1 MRPRLAPLL
10 ATWLTCA
17 HVPVFS
23 GDFVNLGFDEGF
35 TSTAVINA
43 GLDKAT
49 RLVPGWD
56 VSSPWLVGYNL
67 PRSYANF
74 CSILDKPRF
83 GLPPF
88 PVVGRF
94 SMGIFCSNGASP
106 GESPAPFVL
115 QQSGD
120 VPPDAEV
127 MRFLYVGVDVR
138 VFMNDEQLSVFLDSN
153 RPSNDPLVP
162 TYPYL
167 AADVRPFAGHTV
179 DLRFEFRLAPSG
191 ATEMQVI
198 DNISFGVI
206 PEPSAVSLFGLG
218 GLGLWWILKHR
229 TTIPYRCHELE
240 GR

>member
-127 MRFLYVGVDVR
+127 MRFLYVGADVR
-138 VFMNDEQLSVFLDSN
+138 VFMNDQQLSVFLDCN
-153 RPSNDPLVP
+153 RPSTDPLVP
-162 TYPYL
+162 TYPYF
-167 AADVRPFAGHTV
+167 ASDVRSFAGQAV
-179 DLRFEFRLAPSG
+179 DLRFEFRLSPRG
-191 ATEMQVI
+191 ETKMQVI
-198 DNISFGVI
+198 DDITFGVV
-206 PEPSAVSLFGLG
+206 PEPSTLALLAVGAG
-218 GLGLWWILKHR
+218 GSWWLSRRHSIR
-229 TTIPYRCHELE
+229 
-240 GR
+240 